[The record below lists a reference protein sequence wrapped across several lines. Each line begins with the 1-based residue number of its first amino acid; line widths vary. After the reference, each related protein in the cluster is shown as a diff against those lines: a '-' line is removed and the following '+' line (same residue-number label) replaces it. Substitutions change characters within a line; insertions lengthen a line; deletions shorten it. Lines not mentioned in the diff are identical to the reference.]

1 MAVNLKNIILSWRVL
16 LLITFLLISILAIRP
31 QIFDQEGVVIRSV
44 ELNSSSYNAG
54 IQSPSSKTA
63 PVDRE
68 RIISINRQTIADQED
83 YFNQLSQLK
92 PNRTVQIETDLSV
105 YTLLTKADENK
116 AVDLGLQV
124 ENAHFS
130 NLRKGLDLEG
140 GMRILLKPDSVISAE
155 DLDSTVSSLKERLNV
170 YGLSDVVVRSA
181 SDLSGQD
188 FVLIEI
194 AGITTEEVKEL
205 L

>member
-155 DLDSTVSSLKERLNV
+155 DLDSTVSS
-170 YGLSDVVVRSA
+170 
-181 SDLSGQD
+181 
-188 FVLIEI
+188 
-194 AGITTEEVKEL
+194 
-205 L
+205 